1 MPESVLNRGLESLV
15 CRLAPVWLPTGGERL
30 ALAEVLG
37 GERVFAPHETL
48 LQEHRPAEGLLLILE
63 GFACRFRLLP
73 DGRRQILGILLPG
86 DLCELRLLLSGPL
99 DHSVGALGAVRAAL
113 IPTASLAALAEQ
125 QPRLARALWWRA
137 TIEESMTREW
147 LVNVG
152 SRSAHAR
159 VAHLLCELYWRLEAA
174 GLAHG
179 GQCRLPLT
187 QSDLGDAVALSAVHI
202 NRTLMAMRR
211 ASLARLHGGRLQILD
226 RDALRVAAGFDPRYL
241 QLAAESERW
250 LPSEFGALPAQSS
263 RMKADPLNA

>member
-1 MPESVLNRGLESLV
+1 MREFALHRGLEGLV
-15 CRLAPVWLPTGGERL
+15 SRLAPVFTPTPEERL
-30 ALAEVLG
+30 ALASVVAE
-37 GERVFAPHETL
+37 ERVFAPHDAL
-48 LQEHRPAEGLLLILE
+48 LQERRPVEGLLLMVE

-73 DGRRQILGILLPG
+73 DGRRQILGFLLPG
-86 DLCELRLLLSGPL
+86 DLCDLRLLLVGQL
-99 DHSVGALGAVRAAL
+99 DHSVAALGAVRTAL
-113 IPTASLAALAEQ
+113 VPGGSLVTLMER

-137 TIEESMTREW
+137 AVEESMTREW

-174 GLAHG
+174 GLAHK

-211 ASLARLHGGRLQILD
+211 AALARLHCGRLQILD
-226 RDALRVAAGFDPRYL
+226 RDGLRTAGGFDPRYL
-241 QLAAESERW
+241 HLRADSPMW
-250 LPSEFGALPAQSS
+250 LPSENRVLSA
-263 RMKADPLNA
+263 